1 MAMRER
7 RPTHLQNGYHH
18 DMQNGLQNG
27 EHVARQQK
35 RGIFKRAV
43 AWVNSKIYVYNVTFG
58 LYMLDWWERVLF
70 NVLALLLLWF
80 LCYTT
85 SDFLIRSFKDPGS
98 AFQGWAPSWFRRE
111 SINSDG

>member
-1 MAMRER
+1 MALRER
-7 RPTHLQNGYHH
+7 RPSHVQNGYHN

-27 EHVARQQK
+27 GPLGRQQK
-35 RGIFKRAV
+35 AGIFKRAV

-70 NVLALLLLWF
+70 NVLALLLVWF

-85 SDFLIRSFKDPGS
+85 SDFLIRSFNDPES
-98 AFQGWAPSWFRRE
+98 AFQGWKHSWVTRQ
-111 SINSDG
+111 SISGEG